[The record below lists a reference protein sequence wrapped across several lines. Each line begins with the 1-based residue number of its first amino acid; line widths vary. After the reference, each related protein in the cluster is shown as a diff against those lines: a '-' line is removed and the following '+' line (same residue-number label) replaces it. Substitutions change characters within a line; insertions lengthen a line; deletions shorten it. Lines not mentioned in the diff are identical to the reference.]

1 MIELKIKISIGE
13 ILEVGVISKMIV
25 KTEQPYKI
33 HKVVIYTYDEI
44 SKKGEKEI

>member
-25 KTEQPYKI
+25 KKRPVSVGYKKSRI
-33 HKVVIYTYDEI
+33 E
-44 SKKGEKEI
+44 